1 MGTVCNRQIYLLT
14 PTRPQLQ
21 RVLTDMKFSA
31 LLICSLVF
39 LATLPWV
46 EAGCGQHGCCYCGTA
61 TGNVI
66 NDGRYRTTCH
76 SGTSCDCGYDEV
88 LRSYFGHCIY
98 PGAKRLI
105 NAPAFI
111 DPAII
116 DS

>member
-1 MGTVCNRQIYLLT
+1 
-14 PTRPQLQ
+14 
-21 RVLTDMKFSA
+21 MKFSA

-39 LATLPWV
+39 LATLPWA
-46 EAGCGQHGCCYCGTA
+46 EAGCGQYGCCYCGTA
-61 TGNVI
+61 SGNVI

-88 LRSYFGHCIY
+88 LRSFFGHCIY
-98 PGAKRLI
+98 PGTGNLI